1 MKLIITESQYNY
13 IFEQYEDD
21 KLKLKYV
28 ESGLIPIKIF
38 NEIKSVSEKTFYMQW
53 LLKMVESKFVKY
65 EDIYKFKKYFQI
77 FDKYKSFYPIKDL
90 GQIKDV
96 FGVLEFEKTSKDI
109 ISKLEENEKTKSYG
123 DDNMVSTY
131 NIKKLE
137 SVGIKYLGVTNS
149 GYQSFEIPPSLKDN
163 KSAWSLYRNILGNCN
178 DRDKGAMV
186 SLCTMQDSSYF
197 DRYLN
202 DFPNDSYFIF
212 YNKNDN
218 LSPYQIHLGSMQ
230 FKNRKDDEVE
240 YSDKLFDEFLNF
252 LIEKGISDV
261 ENFKSTFTRGAKL
274 MGDVMSEVFNHFMK
288 NVKEISFFN
297 RIILYDS
304 TNYEEIAMY
313 NKDTQIL
320 YITNLEE
327 FYKRRASDLF
337 LNQFIDWDK
346 LPVNTRMAFTERFLM
361 ENKKL
366 KLKIVENLSKNL
378 DHPIKEIKDLYGM
391 GRNLNVYWILNNHRA
406 YEDSIKFLEK
416 YEEYSNNTDEISNR
430 DIMDIAK
437 GMEIPFYIAKFLVKN
452 KNNLN

>member
-38 NEIKSVSEKTFYMQW
+38 NEIKSVSEKTFYIQW
-53 LLKMVESKFVKY
+53 LLKMVASKFVKY

-230 FKNRKDDEVE
+230 FRNRKDDEVE

-274 MGDVMSEVFNHFMK
+274 MDDVMSEFFNRFMK

-304 TNYEEIAMY
+304 TNYNDIAMY

-320 YITNLEE
+320 YITNLESE
-327 FYKRRASDLF
+327 LKRVTDLF

-346 LPVNTRMAFTERFLM
+346 LPVETRMAFTERFLM
-361 ENKKL
+361 KNKKL

-406 YEDSIKFLEK
+406 YEDSNKFLEK

-437 GMEIPFYIAKFLVKN
+437 GMGIPYHIAKFLVKN

>member
-28 ESGLIPIKIF
+28 ESGLIPIEIF
-38 NEIKSVSEKTFYMQW
+38 NEIKSVSEKTFYIQW
-53 LLKMVESKFVKY
+53 LLKMVASKFVKY

-77 FDKYKSFYPIKDL
+77 FNKYKSFYPIKDL

-149 GYQSFEIPPSLKDN
+149 GYQSFEIPPSLKGN
-163 KSAWSLYRNILGNCN
+163 KSAWSLYRNILGDCEG
-178 DRDKGAMV
+178 RDKGEMV
-186 SLCTMQDSSYF
+186 SLCTMQDSSFF
-197 DRYLN
+197 DRY
-202 DFPNDSYFIF
+202 FSTHPNDSYFIF

-230 FKNRKDDEVE
+230 FRNRKDDEVE
-240 YSDKLFDEFLNF
+240 YADKLFDEFLNF

-261 ENFKSTFTRGAKL
+261 ENFKSIFTYGVKL
-274 MGDVMSEVFNHFMK
+274 MDDVISEAFNRFMK

-304 TNYEEIAMY
+304 ATYNDVAIY

-327 FYKRRASDLF
+327 SYKRRTSDSF
-337 LNQFIDWDK
+337 LNQFINWGE
-346 LPVNTRMAFTERFLM
+346 LPVDIRVGFSNSFL
-361 ENKKL
+361 EKIKKL

-378 DHPIKEIKDLYGM
+378 DHPIKEIKYLYGSVWD
-391 GRNLNVYWILNNHRA
+391 LNVYWILNNHRA

-416 YEEYSNNTDEISNR
+416 YEEYSNNTDEISNK
-430 DIMDIAK
+430 DVMDIAK
-437 GMEIPFYIAKFLVKN
+437 GMRIPTNIALFLVKN